1 VSLEHGMTLNVNSDA
16 RLKSSVSYEELKII
30 LCEQLGKKDFEF
42 QKQIGFNNIEVGIYN
57 CAGAFEQ
64 PNVKLNKKNTFINS
78 DETLKDQLPIHDY
91 EIKDFKGLSL
101 RSKPAE
107 NLSALNKWLSLPDLQ
122 KACLERGFIE
132 SVDIVQIP
140 GGMTVRE
147 ILIEHFRKV
156 VRKWW

>member
-1 VSLEHGMTLNVNSDA
+1 MTLNVNSDA

-64 PNVKLNKKNTFINS
+64 PNVKLNKKKTFINS
-78 DETLKDQLPIHDY
+78 DETLKDKLPIHDH
-91 EIKDFKGLSL
+91 EIKDLKGLSL

-156 VRKWW
+156 VRV